1 MAKVKKFKKKVKKIK
16 NSNLVNNSQS
26 SLSQSPIEN
35 NSISL
40 NEISI
45 LSGVKKHREKLKKL
59 GFKQVSVYL
68 PPDVYKKLKFLKLHT
83 NKSYADILER
93 LINEE
98 FEKFRDRGDINIISD
113 LNSL

>member
-1 MAKVKKFKKKVKKIK
+1 MAKIKKFKKKVKKNK
-16 NSNLVNNSQS
+16 NSNLVSNSQS
-26 SLSQSPIEN
+26 FLSQSPIEN

-40 NEISI
+40 NEIST

-98 FEKFRDRGDINIISD
+98 FEKFRDRGDINIIGD